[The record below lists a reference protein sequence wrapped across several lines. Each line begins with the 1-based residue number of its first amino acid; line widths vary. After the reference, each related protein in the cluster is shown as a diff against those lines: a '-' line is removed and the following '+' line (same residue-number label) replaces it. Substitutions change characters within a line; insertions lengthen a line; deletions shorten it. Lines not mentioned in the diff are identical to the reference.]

1 MTGEQPPEGP
11 RAAEPPQHPRLDA
24 PSERCGP
31 LTVERRRKEDGRLLI
46 LYSRVRAPAGDAD
59 G

>member
-11 RAAEPPQHPRLDA
+11 GAAEPPGHPGLDA
-24 PSERCGP
+24 PPERCGP
-31 LTVERRRKEDGRLLI
+31 LAVERRRKEDGRLLL
-46 LYSRVRAPAGDAD
+46 LYSRTREPSEGAD